1 MCARVCSLRVP
12 TCLASPKPSS
22 PSPELQRDEHEEALE
37 KARGRIQALRLRVY
51 ILEAAAD
58 PEREAE
64 AEQEGSP
71 PGEYGPAGRLG
82 LVAVGRLALGD
93 SAGAPRNR

>member
-1 MCARVCSLRVP
+1 VS
-12 TCLASPKPSS
+12 CLAKAQL

-82 LVAVGRLALGD
+82 LVAAVGRAGAAAGRLGG
-93 SAGAPRNR
+93 GAPRKTAW